1 MQVQLGGGSGSAG
14 AQFQPMDDAR
24 RAFEEHLTRPRGR
37 GALANAPHSGAAGGA
52 ACGDLIR
59 VAVRVVDGVVVE
71 AGFDASGCGAVVAA
85 GSAVVS
91 LIEDAAFLDA
101 ARIGPSEI
109 DEELGRLLPSKAHAA
124 TLAADALHRA
134 LGAFAKHSPY
144 VDRNSSGQRKESG
157 RRRTLVAMSG
167 GVDSAVA
174 AQIALE
180 AGDDVVA
187 VTLELWSDPEGD
199 GSKSCCSPQAVTGAR
214 ALAHRMGIPHI
225 TLDLRE
231 EFRRDVVDDFV
242 AEHEAGRTPNPCVR
256 CNGLVRFGEM
266 LELADA
272 LDADRLATG
281 HYARITRDDEG
292 PLLRNGLDPKKDQ
305 AYMLARLTPN
315 DLDRL
320 WFPLGESLKPDVRRK
335 AHEVELPVAA
345 KPESQDLC
353 FLAGIRKSDLLSRLR
368 TTEPKRGQVVTLD
381 GTVLT
386 EHEGLDR
393 FTIGQRRRVGVAGG
407 SPLYVV
413 GKDTK
418 TGTVTV
424 GPRDALA
431 VDHLFVEA
439 VELYRD
445 GSQID
450 RVKLRYR
457 SDAVTCKLATGVPAG
472 RYPRIEIMLNEPF
485 MAAAPGQVACLLS
498 GDRVVG
504 HGLIAN
510 AEVAHAA

>member
-14 AQFQPMDDAR
+14 AHFQLMDDAR
-24 RAFEEHLTRPRGR
+24 RAFEEHLNGPRGR
-37 GALANAPHSGAAGGA
+37 GALADARFQGAAGGA

-59 VAVRVVDGVVVE
+59 VAVRLEGGRIAE
-71 AGFDASGCGAVVAA
+71 AGFDASGCGTVVAA
-85 GSAVVS
+85 GSAVVGLVS
-91 LIEDAAFLDA
+91 GSAFLDA
-101 ARIGPSEI
+101 CRIGPNDI
-109 DEELGRLLPSKAHAA
+109 DKELGGLLPAKAHAA
-124 TLAADALHRA
+124 SLAADALHRA
-134 LGAFAKHSPY
+134 LGAAAKDAAAIC
-144 VDRNSSGQRKESG
+144 VDMRVKSQP
-157 RRRTLVAMSG
+157 RRTLVAMSG

-174 AQIALE
+174 AQLALE

-187 VTLELWSDPEGD
+187 VTLELWSDPNGD
-199 GSKSCCSPQAVTGAR
+199 GSKSCCSPQAVTAAR

-231 EFRRDVVDDFV
+231 EFKREVVDDFV

-272 LDADRLATG
+272 LGADRLATG
-281 HYARITRDDEG
+281 HYARIEHDEHG

-335 AHEVELPVAA
+335 AEAVDLAVAK

-353 FLAGIRKSDLLSRLR
+353 FLAGIRKSDLLQRLR
-368 TTEPKRGQVVTLD
+368 TREAKRGVVVDMD
-381 GTVLT
+381 GTVLA
-386 EHEGLDR
+386 EHEGIDR
-393 FTIGQRRRVGVAGG
+393 FTIGQRRGVGVAGG
-407 SPLYVV
+407 APLYVV
-413 GKDTK
+413 GKSPRS
-418 TGTVTV
+418 GTVTV
-424 GPRDALA
+424 GPREALK
-431 VDHLFVEA
+431 VDRLFVEA
-439 VELYRD
+439 VQLYRD
-445 GSQID
+445 AAQVD

-457 SDAVTCKLATGVPAG
+457 SEPIACRLPTTLRAG

-485 MAAAPGQVACLLS
+485 MAAAPGQVACLMS

-504 HGLIAN
+504 HGLIAQKEI
-510 AEVAHAA
+510 ADAA